1 MTFLDLGVNRKVV
14 DNDVYYINM
23 DFQPN
28 RDKNTRENG
37 QKPSKMAKNGLKT
50 VFLPYLTNFPDLGV
64 NRKVVDNG

>member
-37 QKPSKMAKNGLKT
+37 QKPSKMAKNGLKMD
-50 VFLPYLTNFPDLGV
+50 F
-64 NRKVVDNG
+64 